1 MEKFE
6 LAKLDLMVA
15 AIKELLNV
23 IYCLASGGASEDD
36 ASDGDWKFTGSWW
49 S

>member
-1 MEKFE
+1 MKKFE
-6 LAKLDLMVA
+6 LAKLDLMVV

-23 IYCLASGGASEDD
+23 IYCLASEGASEHD
-36 ASDGDWKFTGSWW
+36 ASDGDWKFTGRWW